1 MMCTEGQAK
10 VISPQ
15 FVSPYWTGT
24 SIEVKSLLE
33 YPVRN
38 GEDNEAEDE
47 RSAPEPRGF
56 NEKERGKRS

>member
-1 MMCTEGQAK
+1 MIIANGQEA
-10 VISPQ
+10 ILSPQ

-47 RSAPEPRGF
+47 CPASEPRGF
-56 NEKERGKRS
+56 DQKE